1 MAPTSNKS
9 FVFKKVPEGFPVPGQ
24 DLVVEDRPLDL
35 EAAPLHGGIL
45 VEVLY
50 SSFDPY
56 MRGRMRDPKIKSYSP
71 PFDLDQPIVSA
82 FVAKV
87 LRSDTPEY
95 AVGDE
100 VASFYSQNAQ
110 YAVIPGPAFKPM
122 GLRKI
127 NNPHNFPAHY
137 FIGVLGMPGA
147 TAYEGLFD
155 IGKPKSGETIF
166 VSSAAGAVGQLVGQ
180 LAKAEGLRV
189 VGSAGSQEKIDFL
202 TNELGFDGAFNY
214 KTDEPNEALTRLA
227 PNGIDIYWDNV
238 GGAQLEAALNAINKN
253 GRIIACGSIVDYNV
267 KPEDR
272 YGVKNLF
279 NIIGKNLLM
288 QGFIVNLS
296 PERYQAF
303 NEKVQP
309 LLAEGKVKAKV
320 DITEG
325 IENAPEGMVGIFKG
339 KNFGKAVLKIKA

>member
-9 FVFKKVPEGFPVPGQ
+9 FIYKKAPQGFPVPGE
-24 DLVVEDRPLDL
+24 DLVIEDRPIDL
-35 EAAPLHGGIL
+35 ENAPLHGGVL

-50 SSFDPY
+50 TSFDPY

-82 FVAKV
+82 SVVKV
-87 LRSDTPEY
+87 LRSDTPEF

-100 VASFYSQNAQ
+100 LVSFYGQNAQ
-110 YAVIPGPAFKPM
+110 YAVIPAPAFKPM
-122 GLRKI
+122 GLRKVH
-127 NNPHNFPAHY
+127 NPHNLPVHY
-137 FIGVLGMPGA
+137 FIGVLGMPGT
-147 TAYEGLFD
+147 TAYEGLYE
-155 IGKPKSGETIF
+155 IGKPVAGETIF

-180 LAKAEGLRV
+180 LAKAEGLKV
-189 VGSAGSQEKIDFL
+189 IGSAGSQEKIDFI

-214 KTDEPNEALTRLA
+214 KTEDANEALARLA
-227 PNGIDIYWDNV
+227 PNGIDIYFDNV
-238 GGAQLEAALNAINKN
+238 GGAQLEAALHAINKH

-279 NIIGKNLLM
+279 NIIGKSLTFK
-288 QGFIVNLS
+288 GFIVSLT

-303 NEKVQP
+303 NDKVQP
-309 LLAEGKVKAKV
+309 LLADGKIKAKV
-320 DITEG
+320 DVTEG
-325 IENAPEGMVGIFKG
+325 IENAPEGLVGIFHG
-339 KNFGKAVLKIKA
+339 KNFGKAILKVKA